1 MKKVLRNYALSG
13 YLNYN
18 DKKKSW
24 WSTSSL
30 VLGLPQG
37 LHDSTKHN
45 KKIKITKYFTKK
57 SKADPTTSFPFHEI
71 IAALRIS

>member
-1 MKKVLRNYALSG
+1 MKNVLRNYALSG

-30 VLGLPQG
+30 VLGLPQD

-45 KKIKITKYFTKK
+45 KKIKLQNISPK
-57 SKADPTTSFPFHEI
+57 SRKLILLLVFLFMK
-71 IAALRIS
+71 